1 MKILCVGDI
10 VGSPGC
16 EMMYSQLKYIISEY
30 DINFVIANGENAST
44 GNGITAEKAEKLNE
58 CGVDVITLG
67 NHGFTKAEAGQL
79 MNSGFPMIRP
89 INYPSSSP
97 GKGYIIKKCCNK
109 NIAVINALGRVFL
122 NPIDSPFDA
131 VMSCVNEIKDIA
143 DIIIVDFH
151 AEATSEKAALAWYLD
166 GKVTA
171 VYGTH
176 THVQTADERL
186 LPQGTAF
193 ITDIGMTGPYNSVL
207 GVDKDASVSRFLT
220 LMNKRYK
227 VADGNCV
234 LYGIIID
241 IDDLSCKAVSIKRLK
256 IF

>member
-16 EMMYSQLKYIISEY
+16 EMVYSQLKYIASEY
-30 DINFVIANGENAST
+30 DINFVIANGENAAT
-44 GNGITAEKAEKLNE
+44 GNGITAEKAEKLYE

-79 MNSGFPMIRP
+79 MNDGFPI
-89 INYPSSSP
+89 
-97 GKGYIIKKCCNK
+97 CNK

-131 VMSCVNEIKDIA
+131 VMRCVEEIKDIA

-151 AEATSEKAALAWYLD
+151 AEATSEKAAMAWYLD

-186 LPQGTAF
+186 LPCGTAF

-241 IDDLSCKAVSIKRLK
+241 IDDSSNKAVSIRRLK

>member
-1 MKILCVGDI
+1 MKILCIGDI
-10 VGSPGC
+10 VGTPGC
-16 EMMYSQLKYIISEY
+16 EMVFSQLKYIIADY
-30 DINFVIANGENAST
+30 GIDFVIANGENAST
-44 GNGITAEKAEKLNE
+44 GNGITAEKAHKLAD

-67 NHGFTKAEAGQL
+67 NHSFNKAEAGQL
-79 MNSGFPMIRP
+79 MNNGFSMIRP
-89 INYPSSSP
+89 INYPPQTP
-97 GKGYIIKKCCNK
+97 GNGFIIKECKNK
-109 NIAVINALGRVFL
+109 KIAVINALGRVYL

-131 VMSCVNEIKDIA
+131 VMKCANDISSSA

-171 VYGTH
+171 VFGTH

-186 LPQGTAF
+186 LPGGTAF

-207 GVDKDASVSRFLT
+207 GVDKDISVSRFVT
-220 LMNKRYK
+220 LMSKRY
-227 VADGNCV
+227 VLAEGNCF
-234 LYGIIID
+234 LCGIILD
-241 IDDLSCKAVSIKRLK
+241 IDDENNKVKKIERLK

>member
-16 EMMYSQLKYIISEY
+16 EMVYSQLKYIASEY
-30 DINFVIANGENAST
+30 DINFVIANGENAAT
-44 GNGITAEKAEKLNE
+44 GNGITAEKAEKLYE

-79 MNSGFPMIRP
+79 MNDGFPMIRP
-89 INYPSSSP
+89 INYPSVAP

-131 VMSCVNEIKDIA
+131 VMRCVEEIKDIA

-151 AEATSEKAALAWYLD
+151 AEATSEKAAMAWYLD

-186 LPQGTAF
+186 LPCGTAF

-241 IDDLSCKAVSIKRLK
+241 IDDSSNKAVSIRRLK